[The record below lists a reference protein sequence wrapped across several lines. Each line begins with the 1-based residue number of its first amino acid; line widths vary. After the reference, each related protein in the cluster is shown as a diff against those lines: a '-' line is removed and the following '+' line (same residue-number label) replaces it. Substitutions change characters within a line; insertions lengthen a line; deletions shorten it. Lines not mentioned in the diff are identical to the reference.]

1 MASAIDSTSEPWS
14 LQRRLRNHLWVAI
27 TALWLVGS
35 GLALFVQWRETNE
48 LLDSSQAEIARMAL
62 NLPTGK
68 LDPPERL
75 SKTDDNNVFIQV
87 FDRKG
92 ELIWRSAMAPT
103 TPMATLGV
111 DAVTIEHGRRVLVHQ
126 DPVNHRTA
134 IVSASLYDREEAL
147 SGATEAFLMPL
158 LVLLPLTALT
168 LTWLLRKAFSPID
181 AMRSALEERKST
193 ELTVLPS
200 TGLSVEFKPLVDG
213 LNRLFERLSKAR
225 KAEIAFSANSAHE
238 LRTPIAAAQAQLQR
252 LSHELRQGA
261 PVEAM
266 TQRIDTVGRQLDR
279 LQHLCVKLMQLSRAE
294 SGVATKVAP
303 IDLLTVTRLVLD
315 EFDKPEQARR
325 ITLSVEDRVEQIMA
339 MGDIDALAIAL
350 RNLIENALLHGGPD
364 THVQVHVSLAPA
376 IDVIDSGPGI
386 PAERLATVRQPFERG
401 ESASPGHGLGMAIVN
416 HIAQQMGGQLLLES
430 PHALGQGLHARIAL
444 NPPLPAAMDALAAS
458 LD

>member
-1 MASAIDSTSEPWS
+1 VASAIDSTSKPWS
-14 LQRRLRNHLWVAI
+14 LQRRLRNNLWVAI
-27 TALWLVGS
+27 AALWLVGS

-48 LLDSSQAEIARMAL
+48 LLDSSQAEIARLAL
-62 NLPTGK
+62 NLPTGQ
-68 LDPPERL
+68 LDPTERL
-75 SKTDDNNVFIQV
+75 SKADDNNVFIQV
-87 FDRKG
+87 FDPKG

-103 TPMATLGV
+103 TPMAILSV

-181 AMRSALEERKST
+181 AMRRALEERKST

-200 TGLSVEFKPLVDG
+200 TGLSVEFKPLVEG

-225 KAEIAFSANSAHE
+225 KAEIAFAANSAHE

-325 ITLSVEDRVEQIMA
+325 ITLSVEDRAEQIMA

-364 THVQVHVSLAPA
+364 TNVQVHVSLAPA

-386 PAERLATVRQPFERG
+386 PADRLDTVRQPFERG
-401 ESASPGHGLGMAIVN
+401 ESASPGHGLGMSIVN

-430 PHALGQGLHARIAL
+430 PHAQGQGLHARIAL
-444 NPPLPAAMDALAAS
+444 NPPVPAAMDALAARI
-458 LD
+458 D